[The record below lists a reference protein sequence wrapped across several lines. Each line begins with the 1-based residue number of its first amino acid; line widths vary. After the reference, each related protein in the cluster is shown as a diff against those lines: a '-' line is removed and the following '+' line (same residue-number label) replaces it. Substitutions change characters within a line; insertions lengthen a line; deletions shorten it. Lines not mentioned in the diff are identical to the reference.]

1 MSPTATGG
9 PGTVR
14 VLAWRGTAVEASV
27 GCLLVVALLAAVF
40 APRVREASPAIG
52 EWSIVVGAAVGV
64 LVYLSALLHEV
75 GHAVLAR
82 RYGHDVPAIGLSM
95 AGGRTAVV
103 GAARTPGEELATS
116 AAGPVV
122 SIGVGLVA
130 LVAARGVEDAL
141 VVEVLEALVLAN
153 LLLGLLDLLPAPP
166 LDGGRVARA
175 IGWWVGGTR
184 SRGVRTAVW
193 SGRAVAVAV
202 LAYPAIALATWSP
215 LPIPL
220 LVVLC
225 PGVALIL
232 WLAAAAEAGTVPR

>member
-1 MSPTATGG
+1 
-9 PGTVR
+9 
-14 VLAWRGTAVEASV
+14 VLAWRGTTLEISV
-27 GCLLVVALLAAVF
+27 SCLLVVLLLAAVF
-40 APRVREASPAIG
+40 APRVRQASPAIG
-52 EWSIVVGAAVGV
+52 DWSVVVGVGVGV

-75 GHAVLAR
+75 GHAVLAC
-82 RYGHDVPAIGLSM
+82 RYGHEVPAIGLSM

-122 SIGVGLVA
+122 SVGVGLVA
-130 LVAARGVEDAL
+130 LAAARGVDDAL

-175 IGWWVGGTR
+175 IGWWVGGTKA
-184 SRGVRTAVW
+184 RGVRAAVW
-193 SGRAVAVAV
+193 SGRVVAVAV
-202 LAYPAIALATWSP
+202 LVYPAVAIATWSP

-220 LVVLC
+220 LLLLC
-225 PGVALIL
+225 PGVALVL

>member
-1 MSPTATGG
+1 M
-9 PGTVR
+9 
-14 VLAWRGTAVEASV
+14 LAWRGTAVEVSV
-27 GCLLVVALLAAVF
+27 GCLLVVVLLAAVF
-40 APRVREASPAIG
+40 APRAREASPGIG
-52 EWSIVVGAAVGV
+52 DWGIVVGAAVGV

-75 GHAVLAR
+75 GHAVVAR
-82 RYGHDVPAIGLSM
+82 RFGHEVPTIGLSV

-103 GAARTPGEELATS
+103 GAARTPGEELVTS

-130 LVAARGVEDAL
+130 LVAARGVEDVL

-175 IGWWVGGTR
+175 IGWWVGGTT

-193 SGRAVAVAV
+193 SGRVVALAV
-202 LAYPAIALATWSP
+202 LAYPAIALATSSP

-220 LVVLC
+220 LLLLC